1 MQIGLAVLDDWLG
14 VCVVFVS
21 KTQVNPSADLVHPEG
36 QAVTAA
42 LILNDTKK
50 SIKKE
55 IKTLIILIIL

>member
-1 MQIGLAVLDDWLG
+1 LAVFVTWFG

-21 KTQVNPSADLVHPEG
+21 NTHSKPSADFVHPEG

-42 LILNDTKK
+42 LILNDAKK

-55 IKTLIILIIL
+55 IKILIILIIL